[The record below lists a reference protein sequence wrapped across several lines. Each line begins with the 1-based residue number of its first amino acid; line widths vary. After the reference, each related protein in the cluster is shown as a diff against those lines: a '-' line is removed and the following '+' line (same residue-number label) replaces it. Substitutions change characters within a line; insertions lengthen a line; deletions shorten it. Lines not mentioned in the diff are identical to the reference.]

1 MERNISSL
9 IIVIFTFNDC
19 FLHKD
24 GFLKAPPCL
33 HKDGF
38 LKAPP
43 PEDPPPTE
51 IEETTRTGAVGGA
64 EPGESGREHRFFP
77 LWGAHLP

>member
-19 FLHKD
+19 F
-24 GFLKAPPCL
+24 L

-64 EPGESGREHRFFP
+64 EPGESGREHRFSPFGGP
-77 LWGAHLP
+77 ISPNRENPSP